1 MIKKQFHFPYA
12 SALAEHIS
20 AFIAEKR
27 SCGYLYN
34 KEALLLY
41 RFDRMIREQNLDCGE
56 INQMVVDAWCRK
68 LPTECINTC
77 KTRSL
82 ALAGFVKYL
91 HSLGIQAVMPK
102 TIRHQPCPVH
112 DIPTQEEL
120 KSFFNYLDHLVPP
133 KLPNN
138 FKPNDLYFIRNS
150 VIYRLIY
157 CTGMR
162 LSEASNLSWK
172 DLSFETGKLLIQ
184 HAKGDK
190 HRVIYL
196 RDDMLNLL
204 RRYRAK
210 LIELNYISDWIFPS
224 KLKKD
229 QPIGARTVTKMFTQL
244 WGQFKGKLLSKKSR
258 PTVHSLRH
266 SFILTRL
273 ATWTEEGIDLKVML
287 PYLSAHLG
295 HKSVAQTYYY
305 IQGLSHLVPAV
316 KHFME
321 TKDQLSEEL
330 YRYE

>member
-1 MIKKQFHFPYA
+1 MKKYMIYPYA
-12 SALAEHIS
+12 SSLAEHIV
-20 AFIAEKR
+20 AYIAEKR

-41 RFDRMIREQNLDCGE
+41 RFDRMICEHNLDSGE
-56 INQMVVDAWCRK
+56 INQQMVNAWCQQ
-68 LPTECINTC
+68 LPSECQNTC

-82 ALAGFVKYL
+82 VLAGFVKYL
-91 HSLGIQAVMPK
+91 NAIGIKAVMPK
-102 TIRHQPCPVH
+102 KIRHQPCPVH
-112 DIPTQEEL
+112 DIPTKEEL
-120 KSFFNYLDHLVPP
+120 KDFFDFLDHLVPP
-133 KLPNN
+133 KLPVN
-138 FKPNDLYFIRNS
+138 FKSNDHYFIRNS

-162 LSEASNLSWK
+162 LSEASNLRWQ
-172 DLSFETGKLLIQ
+172 DLDFETGKLQILFS
-184 HAKGDK
+184 KGDK

-196 RDDMLNLL
+196 QNDMLALL
-204 RRYRAK
+204 KRYQQK
-210 LIELNYISDWIFPS
+210 LKELDYISDWLFPS
-224 KLKKD
+224 KYRKE
-229 QPIGARTVTKMFTQL
+229 QSISAQFVTKTFTNL
-244 WGQFKGKLLSKKSR
+244 WSQFKGEQLCKQSR

-273 ATWTEEGIDLKVML
+273 ATWTEEGVDIKVML

-295 HKSVAQTYYY
+295 HKSVAETYYY

-316 KHFME
+316 KRFME